1 MTYRSRG
8 RSLVEMI
15 LVSSLDNLGGD
26 WNVLDDEILKVVR
39 YSDYGDFHVQYVRE
53 VL

>member
-15 LVSSLDNLGGD
+15 LVRSLDNLGGD
-26 WNVLDDEILKVVR
+26 WNVLDDEILKLMID
-39 YSDYGDFHVQYVRE
+39 SDYGDFHMQYVRE